1 MWHEVSLY
9 LFNMLLSDWLVY
21 LYDGTLCE
29 NPVPVYA
36 LAVEMAPMSQA
47 MVRELGV
54 YRDKIPQEK
63 EASRENFD
71 RIR

>member
-36 LAVEMAPMSQA
+36 LTAEIAQMINIDMSI
-47 MVRELGV
+47 MEIIL
-54 YRDKIPQEK
+54 
-63 EASRENFD
+63 FL
-71 RIR
+71 